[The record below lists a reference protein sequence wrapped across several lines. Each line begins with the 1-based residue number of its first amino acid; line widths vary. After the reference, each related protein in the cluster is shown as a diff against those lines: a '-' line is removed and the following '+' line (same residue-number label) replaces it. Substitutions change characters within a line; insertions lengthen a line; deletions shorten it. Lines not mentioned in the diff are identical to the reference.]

1 MITTS
6 NSDWNLQTLIK
17 NLITIN
23 NKNIMDYFDEDNLIQ
38 VMASLKFYKKTLT
51 FNSKSY
57 LGITS
62 DYTKHKFYLFL
73 NVFDEENG
81 FSKLTHE
88 NVSYLVNLDLS
99 INGSLI
105 HDKSIQQFN
114 YKKYNSNHLRKMLMQ
129 IVLDYQ
135 KALLNI
141 QKTVFAEISDHGD
154 ASNIKDKKSL
164 NINKLID
171 DNRILPTDYYSSK
184 DEYEKAIATIFI
196 DDDDLPF

>member
-17 NLITIN
+17 DLITIN
-23 NKNIMDYFDEDNLIQ
+23 DKNIKNYFDEDNLIQ

-73 NVFDEENG
+73 NVFNEENG

-114 YKKYNSNHLRKMLMQ
+114 YKKYNSNHLKKMLMQ

-184 DEYEKAIATIFI
+184 DEYEESDLNIF
-196 DDDDLPF
+196 DEELPF

>member
-6 NSDWNLQTLIK
+6 NSNWNLQTLIK
-17 NLITIN
+17 DLITIN
-23 NKNIMDYFDEDNLIQ
+23 DKNIMNYFDEDNLIQ

-114 YKKYNSNHLRKMLMQ
+114 YKKYNSNHLKKMLMQ

-141 QKTVFAEISDHGD
+141 QRTVFAEISDHGD

-184 DEYEKAIATIFI
+184 DEYEEADLNIF
-196 DDDDLPF
+196 DEELPF

>member
-114 YKKYNSNHLRKMLMQ
+114 YKKYNSNHLKKMLMQ

-141 QKTVFAEISDHGD
+141 QRTVFAEISDHGD

-184 DEYEKAIATIFI
+184 DEYEEADLNIF
-196 DDDDLPF
+196 DEELPF

>member
-17 NLITIN
+17 DLITIN
-23 NKNIMDYFDEDNLIQ
+23 DKNIMNYFDEDNLIQ

-114 YKKYNSNHLRKMLMQ
+114 YKKYNSNHLKKMLMQ
-129 IVLDYQ
+129 IVIDYQ

-184 DEYEKAIATIFI
+184 DEYEESDLNIF
-196 DDDDLPF
+196 DEELPF

>member
-114 YKKYNSNHLRKMLMQ
+114 YKKYNSNHLKKMLMQ

-164 NINKLID
+164 NINKLIE

-184 DEYEKAIATIFI
+184 DEYEDADLNIF
-196 DDDDLPF
+196 DEELPF

>member
-141 QKTVFAEISDHGD
+141 QRTVFAEISDHGD

-184 DEYEKAIATIFI
+184 DEYEEADLNIF
-196 DDDDLPF
+196 DEELPF

>member
-17 NLITIN
+17 DLITIN
-23 NKNIMDYFDEDNLIQ
+23 DKNIMNYFDEDNLIQ

-73 NVFDEENG
+73 NVFNEENG

-114 YKKYNSNHLRKMLMQ
+114 YKKYNSNHLKKMLMQ

-184 DEYEKAIATIFI
+184 DEYEESDLNIF
-196 DDDDLPF
+196 DEELPF

>member
-17 NLITIN
+17 DLITIN
-23 NKNIMDYFDEDNLIQ
+23 DKNIMNYFDEDNLIQ

-114 YKKYNSNHLRKMLMQ
+114 YKKYNSNHLKKMLMQ

-141 QKTVFAEISDHGD
+141 QRTVFAEISDHGD
-154 ASNIKDKKSL
+154 ASNVKDKKSL

-184 DEYEKAIATIFI
+184 DEYEDADLNIF
-196 DDDDLPF
+196 DEELPF

>member
-114 YKKYNSNHLRKMLMQ
+114 YKKYNSNHLKKMLMQ

-184 DEYEKAIATIFI
+184 DEYEEADLNIF
-196 DDDDLPF
+196 DEELPF

>member
-57 LGITS
+57 LGIAS

-114 YKKYNSNHLRKMLMQ
+114 YKKYNSNHLKKMLMQ

-184 DEYEKAIATIFI
+184 DEYEEADLNIF
-196 DDDDLPF
+196 DEELPF

>member
-17 NLITIN
+17 DLITIN
-23 NKNIMDYFDEDNLIQ
+23 DKNIMNYFDEDNLIQ

-114 YKKYNSNHLRKMLMQ
+114 YKKYNSNHLKKMLMQ

-141 QKTVFAEISDHGD
+141 QRTVFAEISDHGD

-184 DEYEKAIATIFI
+184 DEYEEADLNIF
-196 DDDDLPF
+196 DEELPF